1 MKWLLLESATPSDLE
16 TIMASFHSDVSD
28 EKFSPTTEFLKIAY
42 DKLNSELFGNE
53 LPSNIDLVV
62 KSAPSQSFFGRAT
75 ATIYRRSRKLT
86 PKSIILNGSATLTLH
101 EWLEVVVHEMVHIA
115 DYSFHPEHFFGR
127 KYDAHGTWFLDF
139 GKKFEKDGF
148 HVQKYC
154 NAEYG
159 INTDDK
165 KVKKQMND
173 MLLIEFS
180 PGEIIRVSPTMKY
193 KVVNILEAKR
203 YKNLKFW
210 TTENPLAVK
219 LSQWRPRDRYSTLRY
234 YHFTDAFK
242 EKYGPFKEITMNP
255 INEDKDEVEYD
266 DMNHIDDDYAKHLYD
281 NIKGVVDVEKRSD
294 DEYIVTII

>member
-1 MKWLLLESATPSDLE
+1 MKWLLLESTTPSDLE

-42 DKLNSELFGNE
+42 DKLNLELFGNE
-53 LPSNIDLVV
+53 LPSNLDLVV
-62 KSAPSQSFFGRAT
+62 KSAPSRSFFGRAT

-101 EWLEVVVHEMVHIA
+101 EWLEVVVHEMVHIV
-115 DYSFHPEHFFGR
+115 DYTFHPEHFFGR

-234 YHFTDAFK
+234 YYFTDEFK

-255 INEDKDEVEYD
+255 INEDKDEV
-266 DMNHIDDDYAKHLYD
+266 
-281 NIKGVVDVEKRSD
+281 
-294 DEYIVTII
+294 

>member
-1 MKWLLLESATPSDLE
+1 MKWPLLESATPSDLE
-16 TIMASFHSDVSD
+16 TIMASFHTDVSD
-28 EKFSPTTEFLKIAY
+28 EKFSPTTEFLKISY
-42 DKLNSELFGNE
+42 NKLNSELFGNE

-115 DYSFHPEHFFGR
+115 DYTFHPEHFFGR
-127 KYDAHGTWFLDF
+127 KYDSHGPWFLEF

-154 NAEYG
+154 HAEYG

-281 NIKGVVDVEKRSD
+281 NIKGVVDVEKKSD

>member
-16 TIMASFHSDVSD
+16 TIMASFHTDVSD
-28 EKFSPTTEFLKIAY
+28 EKFSPTTEFLKISY
-42 DKLNSELFGNE
+42 NKLNSELFGNE

-62 KSAPSQSFFGRAT
+62 KSAPSKSFFGRAT
-75 ATIYRRSRKLT
+75 ATIYRRLRKLT
-86 PKSIILNGSATLTLH
+86 PNSIILNGSATLTLH
-101 EWLEVVVHEMVHIA
+101 EWLEVVVHEMVHIV
-115 DYSFHPEHFFGR
+115 DYTFHPEHFFGR
-127 KYDAHGTWFLDF
+127 KYDAHGPWFLEF

-234 YHFTDAFK
+234 YYFTDAFK
-242 EKYGPFKEITMNP
+242 EKYGPFKEITMNS

-281 NIKGVVDVEKRSD
+281 NIKGVVDVEKKSD
-294 DEYIVTII
+294 DEYIMSII

>member
-16 TIMASFHSDVSD
+16 TIMASFNSDVSD
-28 EKFSPTTEFLKIAY
+28 EKFSPTTEFLKISY

-75 ATIYRRSRKLT
+75 ATIYRRLRKLT

-115 DYSFHPEHFFGR
+115 DYTFHPEHFFGR
-127 KYDAHGTWFLDF
+127 KYDAHGPWFLEF

-219 LSQWRPRDRYSTLRY
+219 LSQWRPRDRYSALRY
-234 YHFTDAFK
+234 YYFTDAFK

-281 NIKGVVDVEKRSD
+281 NIKGVVDVEKKSD
-294 DEYIVTII
+294 DEYIMSII